1 MDPLKI
7 NHSVLKF
14 VGVCAVKE
22 STSFSIKIR
31 NQLFY
36 GLMVVMHI
44 INTVLSGL
52 YFVKFV
58 SSDYNGAMYGFLSAT
73 VLICN
78 LHTLITL
85 RLHSKEM
92 RKIFSTLKSVHRES
106 EATKKR

>member
-7 NHSVLKF
+7 NQSTLKF
-14 VGVCAVKE
+14 FGICAVKE

-31 NQLFY
+31 NQLRY
-36 GLMVVMHI
+36 GLSVLMHF
-44 INTVLSGL
+44 INTVISGL

-58 SSDYNGAMYGFLSAT
+58 SSDYDGAMYGFLSAT

-78 LHTLITL
+78 LHSLITL
-85 RLHSKEM
+85 RLHSMEM

-106 EATKKR
+106 ETTKKR